1 MNYSFEFLSMRE
13 DTTML
18 IGCSIYALI
27 HTLGIIQPAK
37 PFNLSG
43 NTFHLFSIQVRERKP
58 LKNSEAQ
65 V

>member
-13 DTTML
+13 DTTMV

-27 HTLGIIQPAK
+27 LTLGIIQQAK

-43 NTFHLFSIQVRERKP
+43 NTFRLHFIQLRERKP